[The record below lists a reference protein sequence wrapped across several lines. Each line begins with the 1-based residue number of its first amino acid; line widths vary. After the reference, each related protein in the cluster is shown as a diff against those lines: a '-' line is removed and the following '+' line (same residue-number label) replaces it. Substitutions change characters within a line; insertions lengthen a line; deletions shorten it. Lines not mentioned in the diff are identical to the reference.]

1 MQSTFFTDFLYLT
14 DIKTILFIVV
24 LFALFFV
31 MKQMEKK
38 KVKFSTRML
47 SATGIGL
54 VLGLLIQV
62 VGGFPDAPLEVP
74 FIAEINKWYGLFANG
89 FMDLL
94 KMLVIPLIFVSI
106 MRVIIN
112 MKQGE
117 NLGKLTART
126 LGLLVGTT
134 AIAAIIGLVVGNLFQ
149 LGVNSHLVAGDATIR
164 EVSSL
169 VDTLRG
175 LLPSNPIS
183 AMADGN
189 VVAVV
194 IFAAFLGLA
203 TKRQTKKYYD
213 IVKPFIDLVEAF
225 YKIILSVAMTII
237 KWMPYAVI
245 ALLANTI
252 AGRGMVALG
261 EAIDFILVTYIGVA
275 LMFVVHLI
283 LIALS
288 GLNPFRYV
296 KNVLDALVLAFTS
309 RSSLGTLPVSI
320 EKLTDNVGLDNGT
333 ATFVG
338 SLGSNAGMN
347 GCAGIYPA
355 LVAITVA
362 NMTGTPIDMTFIIML
377 VIVIALASFGI
388 AGLPGSAT
396 MAISVVLSGMGMGEY
411 FPLIAGIIAIDPIL
425 DMGRTMLNVNG
436 TLTTAVLVG
445 KSFNKIDQDVYYGR
459 KQVVTEE

>member
-126 LGLLVGTT
+126 LGLLLGTT
-134 AIAAIIGLVVGNLFQ
+134 AIAAMIGLVVGNLFQ
-149 LGVNSHLVAGDATIR
+149 LGVNSHLVAGEATIR

-175 LLPSNPIS
+175 LLPSNPIAS
-183 AMADGN
+183 MANGN

-252 AGRGMVALG
+252 AGRGMAALG
-261 EAIDFILVTYIGVA
+261 EAIDFILATYIGVA

-362 NMTGTPIDMTFIIML
+362 NMTGTPIDMTFIVML

>member
-126 LGLLVGTT
+126 LGLLLGTT
-134 AIAAIIGLVVGNLFQ
+134 AIAAMIGLVVGNLFQ
-149 LGVNSHLVAGDATIR
+149 LGVNSHLVAGEATIR

-175 LLPSNPIS
+175 LLPSNPIAS
-183 AMADGN
+183 MANGN

-261 EAIDFILVTYIGVA
+261 EAIDFILATYIGVA

>member
-149 LGVNSHLVAGDATIR
+149 LGVNSHLVAGEATIR

-175 LLPSNPIS
+175 LLPSNPIAS
-183 AMADGN
+183 MANGN

-261 EAIDFILVTYIGVA
+261 EAIDFILATYIGVA

>member
-149 LGVNSHLVAGDATIR
+149 LGVNSHLVAGEATIR

>member
-126 LGLLVGTT
+126 LGLLLGTT
-134 AIAAIIGLVVGNLFQ
+134 AIAAMIGLVVGNLFQ
-149 LGVNSHLVAGDATIR
+149 LGVNSHLVAGEATIR

-175 LLPSNPIS
+175 LLPSNPIAS
-183 AMADGN
+183 MANGN

-252 AGRGMVALG
+252 AGRGMAALG
-261 EAIDFILVTYIGVA
+261 EAIDFILATYIGVA

-288 GLNPFRYV
+288 GLNPFCYV

-445 KSFNKIDQDVYYGR
+445 KSFNQIDQDVYYGR

>member
-62 VGGFPDAPLEVP
+62 VGGFPEAPLEVP

-134 AIAAIIGLVVGNLFQ
+134 AIAAIIGSVVGNLFQ
-149 LGVNSHLVAGDATIR
+149 LGVNSHLVAGEATIR

-175 LLPSNPIS
+175 LLPSNPIAS
-183 AMADGN
+183 MANGN

-252 AGRGMVALG
+252 AGRGMAALG
-261 EAIDFILVTYIGVA
+261 EAIDFILATYIGVA

-362 NMTGTPIDMTFIIML
+362 NMTGTPIDMTFIVML

-445 KSFNKIDQDVYYGR
+445 KSFNKIDQDVYYGH

>member
-62 VGGFPDAPLEVP
+62 VGGFPEAPLEVP

-134 AIAAIIGLVVGNLFQ
+134 AIAAMIGLIVGNLFQ

-175 LLPSNPIS
+175 LLPSNPIAS
-183 AMADGN
+183 MANGN

-252 AGRGMVALG
+252 AGRGMAALG
-261 EAIDFILVTYIGVA
+261 EAIDFILATYIGVA

-362 NMTGTPIDMTFIIML
+362 NMTGTPIDMTFIVML

-459 KQVVTEE
+459 KQVEI

>member
-62 VGGFPDAPLEVP
+62 VGGFPNAPLEVP

-126 LGLLVGTT
+126 LGLLLGTT
-134 AIAAIIGLVVGNLFQ
+134 AIAAMIGLVVGNLFQ
-149 LGVNSHLVAGDATIR
+149 LGVNSHLVAGEATIR

-175 LLPSNPIS
+175 LLPSNPIAS
-183 AMADGN
+183 MANGN

-252 AGRGMVALG
+252 AGRGMAALG
-261 EAIDFILVTYIGVA
+261 EAIDFILATYIGVA

-362 NMTGTPIDMTFIIML
+362 NMTGTPIDMTFIVML

>member
-134 AIAAIIGLVVGNLFQ
+134 AIAAMIGLIVGNLFQ

-252 AGRGMVALG
+252 AGRGMAALG